1 MSELARDA
9 DWQRLDPRMLLVHPI
24 KELTRFL
31 PLIFGLFIAGNASGG
46 EQPWEYVG
54 IAIPVGLGLL
64 RYVTT
69 RFRIAEGR
77 VELKRGL
84 LNTHLLSTP
93 LDRVRTVDLTS
104 SPIHRVLGLTTVRIG
119 TGTSSRDEQLDLDGL
134 PMDRARELREEL
146 LRRLEPVLLEETG
159 PVGERV
165 VVRFSSRWL
174 VYAPLTSAGLV
185 ITAGLVG
192 LGSQVLNAFDLWD
205 SVTEAP
211 NVSGSQPWWLIGP
224 LAVVG
229 FAAAVS
235 VLSVLGYLVTNGGFV
250 LSNRAGSWH
259 LLRGLVTT
267 RETSIDADRVRG
279 VSIASP
285 LGLRLAGGRRLSAI
299 VTGLDEQKTS
309 ALLVPPAPAAVVT
322 AVAAEVLHTA
332 TPLDVPLQ
340 RHGPRARIRRVT
352 RTLVPASVVAA
363 VLLGVVLFDDG
374 PWWLAALAVVAP
386 VAAIALALDRYRAL
400 GHAVVDGWLVIRSGS
415 INQHRTVLQTDGIIG
430 WNLRSSLFQRRAGL
444 STVIATTAGGD
455 QSYAALD
462 VPTQLG
468 VDLADRAVPGLV
480 SQFLR

>member
-31 PLIFGLFIAGNASGG
+31 PLIFGLFIAGTASGA

-54 IAIPVGLGLL
+54 IAIPIGLGLL
-64 RYVTT
+64 RYLTT

-119 TGTSSRDEQLDLDGL
+119 TGTSSHDEQLDLDGL
-134 PMDRARELREEL
+134 PMDRARALREDL
-146 LRRLEPVLLEETG
+146 LHRAAPVTLEKAG
-159 PVGERV
+159 QGGEQV
-165 VVRFSSRWL
+165 VVRFSPRWL

-185 ITAGLVG
+185 ITAGLLGV
-192 LGSQVLNAFDLWD
+192 GSQVLNALDLWD
-205 SVTEAP
+205 SVAEAP
-211 NVSGSQPWWLIGP
+211 TVSESQPWWLLGP
-224 LAVVG
+224 LVVVG
-229 FAAAVS
+229 FAAVVS

-259 LLRGLVTT
+259 LRRGLVTT

-285 LGLRLAGGRRLSAI
+285 LGLRVAGAGRLTAI
-299 VTGLDEQKTS
+299 VTGLADQKTS
-309 ALLVPPAPAAVVT
+309 ALLVPPAPAAVVA
-322 AVAAEVLHTA
+322 AVAAEVLDTPA
-332 TPLDVPLQ
+332 PLDVRLE
-340 RHGPRARIRRVT
+340 RHGPRARTRRITRAVAPACLVT
-352 RTLVPASVVAA
+352 AA
-363 VLLGVVLFDDG
+363 LLGLVAFGDG
-374 PWWLAALAVVAP
+374 PWWLVGLAVAAPALAL
-386 VAAIALALDRYRAL
+386 ALALDRYRTL
-400 GHAVVDGWLVIRSGS
+400 GHALVDGWLVIRSGS
-415 INQHRTVLQTDGIIG
+415 LNQQRTVLQTDGIIG

-444 STVIATTAGGD
+444 ATVVATTAGGD
-455 QSYAALD
+455 QSYAAID
-462 VPTQLG
+462 VPSASG

>member
-54 IAIPVGLGLL
+54 IAIPIGLGLL
-64 RYVTT
+64 RYLTT

-104 SPIHRVLGLTTVRIG
+104 SPIHRLLGLTTVRIG
-119 TGTSSRDEQLDLDGL
+119 TGTSSHDDQLDLDGL

-146 LRRLEPVLLEETG
+146 LHRVTPVALEKVG

-165 VVRFSSRWL
+165 VVRFSPRWL

-192 LGSQVLNAFDLWD
+192 LGSQVLNTFDLWET
-205 SVTEAP
+205 VVEAP
-211 NVSGSQPWWLIGP
+211 TVDDGQPWWLIGT
-224 LAVVG
+224 LVVVT

-259 LLRGLVTT
+259 LRRGLVTT
-267 RETSIDADRVRG
+267 RETSIDVERVRG
-279 VSIASP
+279 VSVASP
-285 LGLRLAGGRRLSAI
+285 LGLRLAGARRLSAI
-299 VTGLDEQKTS
+299 VTGLEDQKTS
-309 ALLVPPAPAAVVT
+309 ALLVPPAPAAVVS
-322 AVAAEVLHTA
+322 AVASEVLGATA
-332 TPLDVPLQ
+332 PIELPVLS
-340 RHGPRARIRRVT
+340 HGPRARSRRIT
-352 RTLVPASVVAA
+352 RAVGPAVIVAVGLIGFVALGDGPVWLIVAA
-363 VLLGVVLFDDG
+363 V
-374 PWWLAALAVVAP
+374 ATP
-386 VAAIALALDRYRAL
+386 VAGLALALDRYRAL

-415 INQHRTVLQTDGIIG
+415 LNQHRNVLQTDGIIG

-444 STVIATTAGGD
+444 TTVIATTAGGD
-455 QSYAALD
+455 QAYAAID
-462 VPTQLG
+462 VPAAMG
-468 VDLADRAVPGLV
+468 VDLADRALPGLV